1 MKETNL
7 TFWTCLFKGTI
18 SSTVDFEP
26 GGGIKE
32 EAIYTK
38 YLSSSSKRVVLCDVN
53 FFKLDADELQISP
66 KQTLCFSNEFV
77 SSMVCSRLIYKKK
90 ENNSRVSKVRPSSF
104 SSSPFFLS
112 DSLSAREKERREGLM
127 RYKSQIFPLTYTSR
141 AFVVFINYVFQKN
154 VLTTTKGAK
163 KNPLALKPTTRESQR
178 ESAQS
183 PLCLSLSWD
192 ASKALLRAR
201 ASASVCRLAHGGE
214 KRGQSVI
221 QFFFF
226 EIIKERV
233 KNTRTNERK
242 RSFFY

>member
-53 FFKLDADELQISP
+53 FFKSDADELQISP

-104 SSSPFFLS
+104 SSPFFLS

-127 RYKSQIFPLTYTSR
+127 RYKSQIYPLTYTSG
-141 AFVVFINYVFQKN
+141 AFVVFHQLSFSKN

-163 KNPLALKPTTRESQR
+163 KKSSRFNRRQERVRERARNPLSV
-178 ESAQS
+178 
-183 PLCLSLSWD
+183 SLSWD
-192 ASKALLRAR
+192 ATKTLLRAR
-201 ASASVCRLAHGGE
+201 ASASVCRLAYGGE
-214 KRGQSVI
+214 KRGQSV
-221 QFFFF
+221 Q
-226 EIIKERV
+226 
-233 KNTRTNERK
+233 
-242 RSFFY
+242 

>member
-53 FFKLDADELQISP
+53 FFKSDADELQISP

-90 ENNSRVSKVRPSSF
+90 ENDSRVSKVRPSSF
-104 SSSPFFLS
+104 SSPFFLS

-127 RYKSQIFPLTYTSR
+127 RYKSQIFPLTYTSG
-141 AFVVFINYVFQKN
+141 AFVVFHQLSFSKKN

-163 KNPLALKPTTRESQR
+163 KKSSRFNRRQERVRERARNPLSV
-178 ESAQS
+178 
-183 PLCLSLSWD
+183 SLSWED
-192 ASKALLRAR
+192 ATKALLRQRVRAR
-201 ASASVCRLAHGGE
+201 LSVVSLTGE
-214 KRGQSVI
+214 KRGGKVCDTV
-221 QFFFF
+221 FFL
-226 EIIKERV
+226 
-233 KNTRTNERK
+233 
-242 RSFFY
+242 

>member
-53 FFKLDADELQISP
+53 FFKSDADELQISP

-90 ENNSRVSKVRPSSF
+90 ENDSRVSKVRPSSF
-104 SSSPFFLS
+104 SSPFFLS

-127 RYKSQIFPLTYTSR
+127 RYKSQISPLTYTSG
-141 AFVVFINYVFQKN
+141 AFVVFHQLSFSKKN

-163 KNPLALKPTTRESQR
+163 KKSSRFKRQ
-178 ESAQS
+178 QS
-183 PLCLSLSWD
+183 SLSLSLVGKHK
-192 ASKALLRAR
+192 SSNKSCSLFVSERIK
-201 ASASVCRLAHGGE
+201 SGKSCKVAHE
-214 KRGQSVI
+214 VVQS
-221 QFFFF
+221 
-226 EIIKERV
+226 
-233 KNTRTNERK
+233 
-242 RSFFY
+242 SFFSF

>member
-53 FFKLDADELQISP
+53 FFKSDADELQISP

-90 ENNSRVSKVRPSSF
+90 ENNSRVSKKVRPPFRLPSF
-104 SSSPFFLS
+104 SP
-112 DSLSAREKERREGLM
+112 
-127 RYKSQIFPLTYTSR
+127 I
-141 AFVVFINYVFQKN
+141 VF
-154 VLTTTKGAK
+154 
-163 KNPLALKPTTRESQR
+163 
-178 ESAQS
+178 
-183 PLCLSLSWD
+183 
-192 ASKALLRAR
+192 LRAR
-201 ASASVCRLAHGGE
+201 KKEE
-214 KRGQSVI
+214 KG
-221 QFFFF
+221 
-226 EIIKERV
+226 
-233 KNTRTNERK
+233 
-242 RSFFY
+242 

>member
-1 MKETNL
+1 M

-53 FFKLDADELQISP
+53 FFKSDADELQISP

-127 RYKSQIFPLTYTSR
+127 RYKSQIFPLTYTSMVHLWCSSIK
-141 AFVVFINYVFQKN
+141 FF
-154 VLTTTKGAK
+154 K
-163 KNPLALKPTTRESQR
+163 KT
-178 ESAQS
+178 
-183 PLCLSLSWD
+183 
-192 ASKALLRAR
+192 
-201 ASASVCRLAHGGE
+201 
-214 KRGQSVI
+214 
-221 QFFFF
+221 F
-226 EIIKERV
+226 
-233 KNTRTNERK
+233 
-242 RSFFY
+242 

>member
-1 MKETNL
+1 M

-53 FFKLDADELQISP
+53 FFKSDADELQISP

-104 SSSPFFLS
+104 SSHFFLS

-127 RYKSQIFPLTYTSR
+127 RYKSQIFPLTYTSS
-141 AFVVFINYVFQKN
+141 AFVVFHQLNFFIKRFDP
-154 VLTTTKGAK
+154 TKGAK
-163 KNPLALKPTTRESQR
+163 KKSSRFKRQ
-178 ESAQS
+178 QS
-183 PLCLSLSWD
+183 SLSLSLVGKHK
-192 ASKALLRAR
+192 SSNKSCSLFVSERIK
-201 ASASVCRLAHGGE
+201 SGKSCKVAHE
-214 KRGQSVI
+214 VVQS
-221 QFFFF
+221 
-226 EIIKERV
+226 
-233 KNTRTNERK
+233 
-242 RSFFY
+242 SFFSF

>member
-53 FFKLDADELQISP
+53 FFKSDADELQISP

-163 KNPLALKPTTRESQR
+163 KKI
-178 ESAQS
+178 
-183 PLCLSLSWD
+183 LSL
-192 ASKALLRAR
+192 
-201 ASASVCRLAHGGE
+201 
-214 KRGQSVI
+214 
-221 QFFFF
+221 
-226 EIIKERV
+226 
-233 KNTRTNERK
+233 
-242 RSFFY
+242 

>member
-1 MKETNL
+1 M

-53 FFKLDADELQISP
+53 FFKSDADELQISP

-163 KNPLALKPTTRESQR
+163 KNPLAFLTDDKRESER
-178 ESAQS
+178 ERAIPS
-183 PLCLSLSWD
+183 LSLSLVGRIEG
-192 ASKALLRAR
+192 SSEK
-201 ASASVCRLAHGGE
+201 SACERVCLSVVSLTGE
-214 KRGQSVI
+214 KRGGKV
-221 QFFFF
+221 
-226 EIIKERV
+226 
-233 KNTRTNERK
+233 
-242 RSFFY
+242 

>member
-1 MKETNL
+1 M

-53 FFKLDADELQISP
+53 FFKSDADELQISP

-104 SSSPFFLS
+104 SSPFFLS

-127 RYKSQIFPLTYTSR
+127 RYKSQIYPLTYTSG
-141 AFVVFINYVFQKN
+141 AFVVFHQLSFSKKN

-163 KNPLALKPTTRESQR
+163 KKSSRFNRRQERDRKRARNPLSV
-178 ESAQS
+178 
-183 PLCLSLSWD
+183 SLSWED
-192 ASKALLRAR
+192 ATKALLRTAR

-214 KRGQSVI
+214 KRGQSV
-221 QFFFF
+221 
-226 EIIKERV
+226 
-233 KNTRTNERK
+233 
-242 RSFFY
+242 

>member
-1 MKETNL
+1 M

-53 FFKLDADELQISP
+53 FFKSDADELQISP

-77 SSMVCSRLIYKKK
+77 SSMVCSRLIYTKK

-104 SSSPFFLS
+104 SSPFFLS

-127 RYKSQIFPLTYTSR
+127 RYKSQISPLTYKSCICGVHQLSFSR
-141 AFVVFINYVFQKN
+141 FDHHER
-154 VLTTTKGAK
+154 GK
-163 KNPLALKPTTRESQR
+163 KKI
-178 ESAQS
+178 
-183 PLCLSLSWD
+183 LSL
-192 ASKALLRAR
+192 
-201 ASASVCRLAHGGE
+201 
-214 KRGQSVI
+214 
-221 QFFFF
+221 
-226 EIIKERV
+226 
-233 KNTRTNERK
+233 
-242 RSFFY
+242 

>member
-1 MKETNL
+1 M

-53 FFKLDADELQISP
+53 FFKSDADELQISP

-104 SSSPFFLS
+104 SSPFFLS

-127 RYKSQIFPLTYTSR
+127 RYKSQIFPLTYTSS
-141 AFVVFINYVFQKN
+141 AFVVFHQLSFSRFDHHER
-154 VLTTTKGAK
+154 GK
-163 KNPLALKPTTRESQR
+163 KNPLALTDDKRESER
-178 ESAQS
+178 ERAIPS
-183 PLCLSLSWD
+183 LSLS
-192 ASKALLRAR
+192 RGTHQ
-201 ASASVCRLAHGGE
+201 RL
-214 KRGQSVI
+214 
-221 QFFFF
+221 F
-226 EIIKERV
+226 
-233 KNTRTNERK
+233 
-242 RSFFY
+242 

>member
-1 MKETNL
+1 M

-53 FFKLDADELQISP
+53 FFKSDADELQISP

-163 KNPLALKPTTRESQR
+163 KTI
-178 ESAQS
+178 
-183 PLCLSLSWD
+183 LSL
-192 ASKALLRAR
+192 
-201 ASASVCRLAHGGE
+201 
-214 KRGQSVI
+214 
-221 QFFFF
+221 
-226 EIIKERV
+226 
-233 KNTRTNERK
+233 
-242 RSFFY
+242 